1 MAQLDADSRY
11 ILVIRG
17 GGFVCLDDSE
27 EPKPFATARC
37 CSQEKVGNYAVFDNL
52 SLENYRRDAPA
63 EPFVTQIPKEDRAQ
77 EFVDPSASTL
87 RGLYGVDAEATY
99 GVNPALEFLWN
110 TDLVRAGTPTPLRES
125 FFVDV
130 IVTLICSRAV

>member
-17 GGFVCLDDSE
+17 GGFVVLDNE
-27 EPKPFATARC
+27 ESQPFATARC

-63 EPFVTQIPKEDRAQ
+63 EPFVTQVPKADRAE

-87 RGLYGVDAEATY
+87 RGLYGLDDKATY
-99 GVNPALEFLWN
+99 GVNPSLEFLWPQ
-110 TDLVRAGTPTPLRES
+110 DLVRADTPTQLRES

>member
-17 GGFVCLDDSE
+17 GGFVVLDNE
-27 EPKPFATARC
+27 ESQPFATARC

-63 EPFVTQIPKEDRAQ
+63 EPFVTQVPKADRAE

-87 RGLYGVDAEATY
+87 RGLYGLDDKATY
-99 GVNPALEFLWN
+99 GVNPSLEFLWPQ
-110 TDLVRAGTPTPLRES
+110 DLVRADTPTQLRES

-130 IVTLICSRAV
+130 IVTSICSRAV